1 MIRIGQVMY
10 LHKDA
15 YDEYVKR
22 HAELWPE
29 MKAALKEHGAHNY
42 SIYLNEKT
50 GQTFAYLEVPDVV
63 KYNEIAQTDICKKWW
78 AYMKPLMET
87 NPDNSPVTTD
97 LKEVF
102 HLD

>member
-15 YDEYVKR
+15 YEEYEKR
-22 HAELWPE
+22 HADLWPE
-29 MKAALKEHGAHNY
+29 MKKALKEHGANNY

-50 GQTFAYLEVPDVV
+50 GQTFAYLEVPDVEA
-63 KYNEIAQTDICKKWW
+63 YNKIADTDICKKWW
-78 AYMKPLMET
+78 DYMEPLMET
-87 NPDNSPVTTD
+87 NEDKSPVATD